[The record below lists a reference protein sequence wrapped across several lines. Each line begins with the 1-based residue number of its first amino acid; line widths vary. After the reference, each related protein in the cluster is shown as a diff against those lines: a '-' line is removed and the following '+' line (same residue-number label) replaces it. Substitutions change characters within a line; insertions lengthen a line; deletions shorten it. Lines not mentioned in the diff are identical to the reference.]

1 MDTNPEMEVTEGQI
15 QDRLEA
21 ALTRS
26 AKAEPEPQEDADETV
41 EDKATPDAEEATA
54 EADSDAAPAEPDDNE
69 EVEWD
74 GEVYAMPKKIK
85 EALLRQKDY
94 TQKTQEVAEQRKAVE
109 ERAEMLSQQEQLMAV
124 ALPKVVELK
133 TIDDRLNQ
141 FKQLDWSALVESDPV
156 QATKLNIAYQQ
167 LQQQRQEVVA
177 EVGQMQNQHRELTE
191 KQRQQA
197 LKAGM
202 EQVKKAIPNFNA
214 ELARS
219 IAETTKSYGFS
230 QKEIDQLADPRFVLA
245 LHDAHQWRKLQ
256 ASKSTVTKKVADVK
270 PVKTTA
276 RTSTSTQA
284 SSKVQEARQN
294 LAKRGG
300 KADAEAF
307 FERLLTSRKRA

>member
-1 MDTNPEMEVTEGQI
+1 MDTNPEGEVTEGQI

-26 AKAEPEPQEDADETV
+26 SKEPEQPPQEEETV
-41 EDKATPDAEEATA
+41 EDEPTPDTEEATA

-85 EALLRQKDY
+85 EALLRQQDY
-94 TQKTQEVAEQRKAVE
+94 TKKTQEVAEQRKAVE

-167 LQQQRQEVVA
+167 LQQQRQEVMA

-191 KQRQQA
+191 KQRQQT

-219 IAETTKSYGFS
+219 IAETTKGYGFS

-284 SSKVQEARQN
+284 TSKVQEARQN

-300 KADAEAF
+300 TADAEAF

>member
-1 MDTNPEMEVTEGQI
+1 MDTNPEGEVTEGQI

-26 AKAEPEPQEDADETV
+26 SKEPEQPPQEEETV
-41 EDKATPDAEEATA
+41 EDEPTPDTEEATA
-54 EADSDAAPAEPDDNE
+54 EADSDAAPAEVEDNE

-109 ERAEMLSQQEQLMAV
+109 ERAEMLAQQEQLMAV

-167 LQQQRQEVVA
+167 LQQQRQEVMA

-219 IAETTKSYGFS
+219 IAETTKGYGFS
-230 QKEIDQLADPRFVLA
+230 QKEIDQLEDPRFVLA

-300 KADAEAF
+300 TADAEAF